1 MISLCISNICLK
13 NTPKSEINVS
23 AVAKDIAKHPE
34 TVSLQELVDIISE
47 GYTFC
52 PCTFTQPRK
61 KKEFIKQMQ
70 LFVLDFDGAAGTHE
84 PCPLKIDDALKRAE
98 KYNLPVVIAYETKSS
113 VDFGRYRLVF
123 KYNEPI
129 YDKRLM
135 EVINRLLLCVFPE
148 ADQSTKDL
156 SKMFFPGRNVRYY
169 GEKVFY
175 IDSLAIAAE
184 AIMKNQDSNTW
195 KHRLDSIAKVTGI
208 VTKGKTIYIDF
219 PDVKCNYQPYPVR
232 TFLHVPENPLAK
244 DGDFSVSTLLYNS
257 VQMPKSPKI
266 PCVFF
271 SYNQQICLNKAKV
284 KQNPNYTHVVKFD
297 SFTTESCKLLNEF
310 LSGYRKL
317 EHNEWIGVMSNLIH
331 IAGGQEQFLSTI
343 DKYSDLYDNPDV
355 REKQMRYFINQGYNP
370 YRCESYC
377 PYAEICRHENNM
389 IATLKKNKHS
399 IIKLPREPLYSN
411 ISDVRDELYSE
422 IQNAAQ
428 KYNTFS
434 VIKTQTGVG
443 KTMAALRFMLT
454 APRRVIIAFPTID
467 LMHEIYEQAVNIGIE
482 AMCTSSIYDIYG
494 FLSRSEREEIERYY
508 TYGAVTM
515 PARLLEKFSKT
526 NPHIAEHLKQNKL
539 IQEYSGHIFTTHAK
553 LLTMGSMI
561 TPDDIVI
568 IDEDITRQV
577 IQINRITEKD
587 LFSMRDFSYQTEDY
601 GIASKFDDLIY
612 KVKGSNSIDRLPSL
626 DMEYDEQNRL
636 IEKISRRGLTF
647 ESCII
652 GAMEGQSYYYDKYS
666 SSIIFAQRKY
676 LPYAGTYIMLSATAN
691 EEICSKTYGNMS
703 FCFHECAKVK
713 YKGKVRL
720 YADKTYSRTCLKN
733 DPELIEKIAEK
744 HTDECFISFMSEM
757 NNIPVPIA
765 DKLYYGKAL
774 GTNSFAGRDITIIGT
789 PHVPEYVYKLFAAE
803 LNHDTASSL
812 AVRKAEYANYEFEL
826 MTFDDPFLKEIQS
839 YIISTELEQAVGRA
853 RLISNDCTVSLYS
866 SFPVEQAEIAAS

>member
-23 AVAKDIAKHPE
+23 VVAKDIAKHSE
-34 TVSLQELVDIISE
+34 TVNLQELAEIIE
-47 GYTFC
+47 DGYTFC

-129 YDKRLM
+129 YDKRMM

-169 GEKVFY
+169 GDKVFFT
-175 IDSLAIAAE
+175 DSLAIAAE
-184 AIMKNQDSNTW
+184 AIEKELFANSWNYKINVIMSK
-195 KHRLDSIAKVTGI
+195 TGI
-208 VTKGKTIYIDF
+208 VLKGDNIFVGFDCEIDDVDAYGVNTYF
-219 PDVKCNYQPYPVR
+219 PY
-232 TFLHVPENPLAK
+232 A
-244 DGDFSVSTLLYNS
+244 FSLKNSPNTLLNNRVS
-257 VQMPKSPKI
+257 GLNHREK

-271 SYNQQICLNKAKV
+271 ANKKIV
-284 KQNPNYTHVVKFD
+284 LKKSSPKGNPNYTHAISFD

-310 LSGYRKL
+310 TSGYRKL

-331 IAGGQEQFLSTI
+331 IESGQTLFLQTI

-399 IIKLPREPLYSN
+399 IIKLPGEPLYSD

-428 KYNTFS
+428 KFNTFS

-454 APRRVIIAFPTID
+454 APRRVIIAFPTLD

-526 NPHIAEHLKQNKL
+526 NPHIAEHLKQNRL

-626 DMEYDEQNRL
+626 AMEFDEQNRL

-676 LPYAGTYIMLSATAN
+676 LPYASTYIMLSATAN

-866 SFPVEQAEIAAS
+866 SFPVEQAEIVAS

>member
-13 NTPKSEINVS
+13 NTPKSKINTC
-23 AVAKDIAKHPE
+23 AVAKDIAKHSE
-34 TVSLQELVDIISE
+34 TVSLQELAEIIEE

-129 YDKRLM
+129 YDKRMM

-169 GEKVFY
+169 GDKVFY

-184 AIMKNQDSNTW
+184 AMVDVPDTW
-195 KHRLDSIAKVTGI
+195 VYRLNSIAKVSGI
-208 VTKGKTIYIDF
+208 VTKGNNIYINF
-219 PDVKCNYQPYPVR
+219 PNESEDYEFFPVH
-232 TFLHVPENPLAK
+232 TYTNISAFTPPKVSENSP
-244 DGDFSVSTLLYNS
+244 STLIYNR
-257 VQMPKSPKI
+257 VLGLKSEKKL
-266 PCVFF
+266 CVFF
-271 SYNQQICLNKAKV
+271 SDKRISIKKGCT
-284 KQNPNYTHVVKFD
+284 KQNTEYTHSIIFD
-297 SFTTESCKLLNEF
+297 SFTRESCKLLNEF
-310 LSGYRKL
+310 TSGNRKL

-331 IAGGQEQFLSTI
+331 IESGQTLFLRTI

-399 IIKLPREPLYSN
+399 IIKLPVEPLYSD
-411 ISDVRDELYSE
+411 ITDVRDELYSE

-454 APRRVIIAFPTID
+454 APRRVIIAFPTLD
-467 LMHEIYEQAVNIGIE
+467 LMHEIYEQAVNMGIE
-482 AMCTSSIYDIYG
+482 ALCTSSIYDIYG
-494 FLSRSEREEIERYY
+494 LLSRSEREEIERYY

-568 IDEDITRQV
+568 IDEDITRQA

-587 LFSMRDFSYQTEDY
+587 LYSMRDFSYQIEDY
-601 GIASKFDDLIY
+601 SIASKFDDLIC

-626 DMEYDEQNRL
+626 DMEFDEQNRL

-652 GAMEGQSYYYDKYS
+652 GAMTGQNYYYDKYS

-691 EEICSKTYGNMS
+691 EEICSKTYGNMG

-733 DPELIEKIAEK
+733 EPELVEKIAEK
-744 HTDECFISFMSEM
+744 HTGECFISFMSEM
-757 NNIPVPIA
+757 NNINVPIA

>member
-34 TVSLQELVDIISE
+34 TVSLQELAEIIEE

-129 YDKRLM
+129 YDKRMM

-169 GEKVFY
+169 GDKVFY

-184 AIMKNQDSNTW
+184 AMVAVPDTW
-195 KHRLDSIAKVTGI
+195 VYRLNAIVKVSGI
-208 VTKGKTIYIDF
+208 VIKGNNIYINRPNETEDF
-219 PDVKCNYQPYPVR
+219 DSLFVQTYTDISEFTPPKVS
-232 TFLHVPENPLAK
+232 ENSS
-244 DGDFSVSTLLYNS
+244 DTLLYNR
-257 VQMPKSPKI
+257 VAGLKSEKKQ
-266 PCVFF
+266 CVFF
-271 SYNQQICLNKAKV
+271 SDKQVALKKGQI

-343 DKYSDLYDNPDV
+343 EKYSDLYDNPDV

-370 YRCESYC
+370 FRCESYC

-399 IIKLPREPLYSN
+399 IIKLPVEPLYSD

-428 KYNTFS
+428 KFNTFS

-454 APRRVIIAFPTID
+454 APRRVIIAFPTLD
-467 LMHEIYEQAVNIGIE
+467 LMHEIYEQAVNMGIE
-482 AMCTSSIYDIYG
+482 AMCTGSIYDIYG

-526 NPHIAEHLKQNKL
+526 NPHIAEHLKQNRL

-587 LFSMRDFSYQTEDY
+587 LFSMRDFSYQIDDY
-601 GIASKFDDLIY
+601 GIASKFDDLIC
-612 KVKGSNSIDRLPSL
+612 KVKGSNSIDRLPPL
-626 DMEYDEQNRL
+626 DMEFDEQNRL

-652 GAMEGQSYYYDKYS
+652 GAMTGQSYYYDKYS
-666 SSIIFAQRKY
+666 SSIIFAQRKH

-703 FCFHECAKVK
+703 FCFHECEKVK

-733 DPELIEKIAEK
+733 EPEMVEKIAEK
-744 HTDECFISFMSEM
+744 HTGECFISFMSEM

-866 SFPVEQAEIAAS
+866 SFPVEQAEIAGS

>member
-34 TVSLQELVDIISE
+34 TVSLQELAEIIEE

-129 YDKRLM
+129 YDKRMM

-156 SKMFFPGRNVRYY
+156 SKMFFPGKNIRYY
-169 GEKVFY
+169 GDKVFY

-184 AIMKNQDSNTW
+184 AMVDVPQVWANRISA
-195 KHRLDSIAKVTGI
+195 IAKISGI
-208 VTKGKTIYIDF
+208 VLKGNNIYIDYPKETVNF
-219 PDVKCNYQPYPVR
+219 ESYPVQIY
-232 TFLHVPENPLAK
+232 TEISGVTPTIFLKNGS
-244 DGDFSVSTLLYNS
+244 DTLLYNM
-257 VQMPKSPKI
+257 VTEPKFNKI

-271 SYNQQICLNKAKV
+271 SDKQIALKKGQI

-343 DKYSDLYDNPDV
+343 DKYSDLYDNHDV

-399 IIKLPREPLYSN
+399 IIKLPGEPLYSD

-428 KYNTFS
+428 KFNTFS

-454 APRRVIIAFPTID
+454 APRRVIIAFPTLD
-467 LMHEIYEQAVNIGIE
+467 LMHEIYEQAVHMGIE

-494 FLSRSEREEIERYY
+494 LLSQSEREEIERYY

-526 NPHIAEHLKQNKL
+526 NPHIAEHLKQNRL

-587 LFSMRDFSYQTEDY
+587 LFSMRDFSYQIEDY

-626 DMEYDEQNRL
+626 DMEFDEQNRL